1 MAKKLH
7 HVILNDRDYDFLQR
21 YVQGGHQAARAINR
35 ARILLFAD
43 LGMTDEEIAATLDL
57 SLATV
62 YRVRKNYH
70 TVGLPRALEER
81 ARRGAPPKLDGRAEA
96 TLTMLAC
103 STPPEGYGRWT
114 LQLLAD
120 KLVELEVVQSISLP
134 TVWTALKKTNSSPGW
149 SNAGASARSP
159 ATISGTWKIS

>member
-1 MAKKLH
+1 MPKKIH
-7 HVILNDRDYDFLQR
+7 HITLNDSDYNSLQR

-43 LGMTDEEIAATLDL
+43 IGMTDEDIAATFSL
-57 SLATV
+57 SMATV
-62 YRVRKNYH
+62 YRGRKNYH
-70 TVGLPRALEER
+70 ALGLLQALDEH
-81 ARRGAPPKLDGRAEA
+81 ARRGAPPKLDGRAQA

-120 KLVELEVVQSISLP
+120 KLVE
-134 TVWTALKKTNSSPGW
+134 
-149 SNAGASARSP
+149 
-159 ATISGTWKIS
+159 

>member
-1 MAKKLH
+1 MPKKIH
-7 HVILNDRDYDFLQR
+7 HITLNDSDYDYLQR

-43 LGMTDEEIAATLDL
+43 LGMTDEDIAATLSL
-57 SLATV
+57 SMATV

-70 TVGLPRALEER
+70 AFGLPRALDEHS
-81 ARRGAPPKLDGRAEA
+81 RRGAPPKLDGRAEA

-103 STPPEGYGRWT
+103 STPPEGSGRWT

-120 KLVELEVVQSISLP
+120 KLVELEVVTSISVP
-134 TVWTALKKTNSSPGW
+134 TVRTALKKTNSSPGW
-149 SNAGASARSP
+149 SNAGASARSRE
-159 ATISGTWKIS
+159 TTSGTGKIS

>member
-1 MAKKLH
+1 MPKKIH
-7 HVILNDRDYDFLQR
+7 HITLNDKDYDYLQR
-21 YVQGGHQAARAINR
+21 YVQGGHKAARAINR

-43 LGMTDEEIAATLDL
+43 LGMTDEDIAATLSL
-57 SLATV
+57 SMATV

-70 TVGLPRALEER
+70 TLGLSRALDEH

-114 LQLLAD
+114 LQLLAN
-120 KLVELEVVQSISLP
+120 KLVELEVVKSISLP
-134 TVWTALKKTNSSPGW
+134 TVRTALKKTNSSPGW
-149 SNAGASARSP
+149 SNAGALARSR
-159 ATISGTWKIS
+159 ATTSGTWKIS